1 MSTAAGR
8 ELLQEQAL
16 RQLGETDRAGRAP
29 GSSGRCSGTS
39 GFTAARNRKL
49 DAFRPAGP
57 MRRKMRHFLET
68 GSNRS
73 MCRPIVSDGPR
84 NRKPPSLR
92 AKCKSA
98 MTFFWTSGSR

>member
-1 MSTAAGR
+1 MF
-8 ELLQEQAL
+8 
-16 RQLGETDRAGRAP
+16 GETDGAASCPAGRSAALERADP
-29 GSSGRCSGTS
+29 PVAAIGISTRSGR
-39 GFTAARNRKL
+39 
-49 DAFRPAGP
+49 DGP

-84 NRKPPSLR
+84 KRKPPSLR
-92 AKCKSA
+92 EKCSSE